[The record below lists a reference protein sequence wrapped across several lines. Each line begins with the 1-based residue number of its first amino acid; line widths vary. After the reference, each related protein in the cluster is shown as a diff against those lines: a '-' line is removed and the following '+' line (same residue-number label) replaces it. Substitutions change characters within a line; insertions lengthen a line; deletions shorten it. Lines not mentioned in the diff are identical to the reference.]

1 MPYELQQLR
10 GVMDRR
16 PEWQLRLSS
25 QVAAIETNIEARPD
39 QCIAEARTLLEAVA
53 RTLCE
58 DLDLPDTAGKPLSK
72 QMHAIIGALDLSLN
86 GHPRAEDVKE
96 GLQQLFGSLNGAVSA
111 IARLS
116 NIEGLRHGAHFDWPT
131 LERRHAVMLGGFC
144 DTLVAF
150 VIEAAS
156 VEPTYE
162 GIAEQEVSFE
172 EAAAFN
178 DWIDENHS
186 PVAIL
191 EGVFLPSQILYTLDR
206 QQYDSAL
213 AGWQPEE

>member
-10 GVMDRR
+10 AVMDQR
-16 PEWQLRLSS
+16 PDWQSRLSA
-25 QVAAIETNIEARPD
+25 QVAAIESNIEARPD
-39 QCIAEARTLLEAVA
+39 QSIAEARTLLEAVA

-58 DLDLPDTAGKPLSK
+58 EMGLPDTAGKPLPR
-72 QMHAIIGALDLSLN
+72 QMHAIISALDLRLH

-96 GLQQLFGSLNGAVSA
+96 GLQQLFGSLNGAIGA

-116 NIEGLRHGAHFDWPT
+116 NIEGLRHGSHFDWPR

-150 VIEAAS
+150 VIDAAS
-156 VEPTYE
+156 CDQVPK
-162 GIAEQEVSFE
+162 QDQVQDLSFE
-172 EAAAFN
+172 DSAAFN
-178 DWIDENHS
+178 DWIDETHG
-186 PVAIL
+186 PVVIL
-191 EGVFLPSQILYTLDR
+191 QGVFQPSQVLYTLDR

-213 AGWQPEE
+213 VGWQPEE

>member
-1 MPYELQQLR
+1 MEQ
-10 GVMDRR
+10 R
-16 PEWQLRLSS
+16 PDWKLRLST
-25 QVAAIETNIEARPD
+25 QVAAIESNIEARPD

-53 RTLCE
+53 NTLC
-58 DLDLPDTAGKPLSK
+58 DDMQLPNTAGKSLPK
-72 QMHAIIGALDLSLN
+72 QMNIIINALDLRLH

-116 NIEGLRHGAHFDWPT
+116 NVEGLRHGTHFDWPK

-150 VIEAAS
+150 VTDAATA
-156 VEPTYE
+156 EPITPVTE
-162 GIAEQEVSFE
+162 EQELVFE

-178 DWIDENHS
+178 DWIDES
-186 PVAIL
+186 YGPVSIL
-191 EGVFLPSQILYTLDR
+191 EGVFQPSQILYTLDR
-206 QQYDSAL
+206 QQYESAL